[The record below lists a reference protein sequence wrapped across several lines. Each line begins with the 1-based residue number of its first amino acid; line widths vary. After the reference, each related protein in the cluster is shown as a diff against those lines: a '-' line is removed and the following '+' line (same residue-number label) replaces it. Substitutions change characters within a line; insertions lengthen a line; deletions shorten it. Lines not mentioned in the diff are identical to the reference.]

1 MRPTPALAAIALAL
15 SVSPALSAVGDITV
29 VTPAVSGPDQRIAGI
44 ATGPKGNLW
53 FTMPGSQKV
62 VRMNPQTQAVTQF
75 DLSAARC
82 EPQGIALGPDG
93 AMWFG
98 CQDGAIGRI
107 TTDGAVTYS
116 AVGTVGQPDTFAR
129 VDTVITGPDGNI
141 WYAQF
146 SEGIVGIVSPA
157 TGWLKRIAVVTP
169 APSGG
174 LTVGGDGN
182 VWVAGINDNVLPRI
196 TPAGQVSKV
205 SLNYQQVSRLATA
218 SNGAVWGAPALYA
231 PIPVVS
237 PSGVLSQVPFG
248 TASLTIARG
257 PLGYMWL
264 GDFSAGNI
272 SRVAADGARS
282 TFSAGVTWN
291 PALRAVAA
299 GADGNMWFAG
309 NDNPSGKVTLFRVAT
324 GAVPTNLAPP
334 TLSGSA
340 TTGSTLTVDPGSW
353 TYAPTS
359 YAYRWERCTTATSG
373 CTVITGASGA
383 KYTVTSADAGRW
395 LRAGV
400 VATNV
405 SGPSVRAWTKAVAD
419 GDAVVPG
426 GTPSGGGSAGTATAP
441 APGTYVG
448 PVALGLDTLLST
460 RVLGATIV
468 TRYKV
473 AEPGH
478 FSQSARGAGL
488 RLCGSSRNIAAAGTY
503 TATCRLSAAA
513 RAVLRTRSIRATV
526 TSTYTR
532 IGLPTADVTVQVT
545 IPRRG
550 SRVAVV
556 G

>member
-1 MRPTPALAAIALAL
+1 MRRTPALAAIALAL
-15 SVSPALSAVGDITV
+15 SASPALSAVGDITV
-29 VTPAVSGPDQRIAGI
+29 VTPSVSGPDQVIQGI
-44 ATGPKGNLW
+44 ATGPNGNLW
-53 FTMPGSQKV
+53 FTMPFSQKV

-75 DLSAARC
+75 DLSAALC

-98 CQDGAIGRI
+98 CQNGAIGRI
-107 TTDGAVTYS
+107 TTAGAVTYY
-116 AVGTVGQPDTFAR
+116 AVGTVGQPFTFAP
-129 VDTVITGPDGNI
+129 VDSVITGPDGNI

-146 SEGIVGIVSPA
+146 SEGTVGIVSPI
-157 TGWLKRIAVVTP
+157 TGLLKRIAVVTP

-182 VWVAGINDNVLPRI
+182 VWVAGINDTVMPRI

-205 SLNYQQVSRLATA
+205 SLNGQVSRLATA

-231 PIPVVS
+231 PIQAVS
-237 PSGVLSQVPFG
+237 PSGVVSQVPFG
-248 TASLTIARG
+248 TASATIARG

-264 GDFSAGNI
+264 GDFSGGNI
-272 SRVAADGARS
+272 SRVAADGSRS
-282 TFSAGVTWN
+282 TFSAGVAWN
-291 PALRAVAA
+291 PAFRAVAA

-309 NDNPSGKVTLFRVAT
+309 YDNPSGKATLFRVAT
-324 GAVPTNLAPP
+324 GAVPTNLALP

-340 TTGSTLTVDPGSW
+340 TTGSVLTVDPGSW
-353 TYAPTS
+353 TYAPTG

-383 KYTVTSADAGRW
+383 KYTVTSADTGRW

-405 SGPSVRAWTKAVAD
+405 SGPSARAWTKTVAD

-426 GTPSGGGSAGTATAP
+426 GTPSGGGSAGTAPAP

-448 PVALGLDTLLST
+448 PVALGLDTVLST
-460 RVLGATIV
+460 RVLGTNIV

-513 RAVLRTRSIRATV
+513 RAVLRTRAIRATV

-532 IGLPTADVTVQVT
+532 IGLPTAVATVQVT

>member
-1 MRPTPALAAIALAL
+1 MRRTPVLAAVIVAL
-15 SVSPALSAVGDITV
+15 SASPALSAVGDISA
-29 VTPAVSGPDQRIAGI
+29 VTPAVSGADQRIAGI
-44 ATGPKGNLW
+44 ATGPNGNLW
-53 FTMPGSQKV
+53 FTMPGSSKV

-75 DLSAARC
+75 DLSPYIC
-82 EPQGIALGPDG
+82 EPQGIALGPDA

-98 CQDGAIGRI
+98 CHDGAIGRI
-107 TTDGAVTYS
+107 TTAGAVGFY
-116 AVGTVGQPDTFAR
+116 AVGELGPGGRGTFAP
-129 VDTVITGPDGNI
+129 VNTVITGPDGNI
-141 WYAQF
+141 WYAQ
-146 SEGIVGIVSPA
+146 SSTGIVGSLSPTA
-157 TGWLKRIAVVTP
+157 GLRQRRDVQA
-169 APSGG
+169 APLGG

-182 VWVAGINDNVLPRI
+182 VWATNLNGRTIYRI
-196 TPAGQVSKV
+196 PTFGRMAEVQIGAQLASV
-205 SLNYQQVSRLATA
+205 ATA
-218 SNGAVWGAPALYA
+218 SNGDVWGPPLTGSA
-231 PIPVVS
+231 IQVV
-237 PSGVLSQVPFG
+237 PPTGAVRQLPFG
-248 TASLTIARG
+248 GAAATIARG
-257 PLGYMWL
+257 PLGYMWI
-264 GDFSAGNI
+264 GDYTAGSI
-272 SRVAADGARS
+272 TRVAADGAS
-282 TFSAGVTWN
+282 LAFSAGVAWD
-291 PALRAVAA
+291 PSFRAVAA

-309 NDNPSGKVTLFRVAT
+309 APDPAGRATLFRVAT

-334 TLSGSA
+334 TLSGVA
-340 TTGSTLTVDPGSW
+340 TAGSTLTVDPGAW
-353 TYAPTS
+353 TYAPSS
-359 YAYRWERCTTATSG
+359 YAYRWERCTSATGG
-373 CTVITGASGA
+373 CTVIAGATGA
-383 KYTVTSADAGRW
+383 KYKVTAADAGRW

-400 VATNV
+400 VATNL
-405 SGPSVRAWTKAVAD
+405 SGSSSREWTKTLAD
-419 GDAVVPG
+419 GDVVVPG
-426 GTPSGGGSAGTATAP
+426 GTPPGGGSNGGTVAP

-532 IGLPTADVTVQVT
+532 IGLPTAVATVQVT